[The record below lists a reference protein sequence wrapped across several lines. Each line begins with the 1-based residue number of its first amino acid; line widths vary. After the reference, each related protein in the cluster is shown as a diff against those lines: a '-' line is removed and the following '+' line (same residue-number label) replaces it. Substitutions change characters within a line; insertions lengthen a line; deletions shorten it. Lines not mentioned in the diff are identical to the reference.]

1 MEMVKS
7 CIWAKV
13 FKYLN
18 NIFDNLEGKKASQLL
33 DKFWKFQP

>member
-1 MEMVKS
+1 MFWLERVKN

-18 NIFDNLEGKKASQLL
+18 NIFDDLDGKKASQLL
-33 DKFWKFQP
+33 DKF